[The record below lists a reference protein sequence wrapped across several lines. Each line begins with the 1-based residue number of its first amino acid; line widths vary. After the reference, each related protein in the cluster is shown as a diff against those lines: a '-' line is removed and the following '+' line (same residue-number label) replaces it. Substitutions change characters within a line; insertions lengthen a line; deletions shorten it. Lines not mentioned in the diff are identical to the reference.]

1 MLTVN
6 LEGQLNIYVPT
17 VTHSQTNGES
27 SFSTFVSLTPW
38 AHMKEFPPLPKL
50 SNRT

>member
-1 MLTVN
+1 MLKKNPIWEMFTVN

-27 SFSTFVSLTPW
+27 SFSAFVSLT
-38 AHMKEFPPLPKL
+38 
-50 SNRT
+50 S